1 MATTVRPR
9 LGGSIVF
16 DMAGTIGVG
25 SALRRAR
32 EIRGITIEEAARDT
46 KLRVEQLHALEG
58 ESFDDLGDP
67 VYARAMLRT
76 YAQYLGLKPERVL
89 SVYARH
95 TDDVAPPEP
104 PGKLGRVERGL
115 AASRVRDNQKFLL
128 VAAAVV
134 LVGLI
139 AVGLVS
145 RSGAP
150 PAATIETPS
159 TAATLPVS
167 PSVAPGI
174 DVVVIATDPV
184 EVTAVIDGAEQDPT
198 DLRPGESIQLMAT
211 EELRVSADDGGAIE
225 LVIDGR
231 DAGVPGAK
239 GEPWS
244 ATYAPQEPS

>member
-1 MATTVRPR
+1 
-9 LGGSIVF
+9 
-16 DMAGTIGVG
+16 MAGTIGVG

-32 EIRGITIEEAARDT
+32 EIREITLDEAARDT
-46 KLRVEQLHALEG
+46 KLRGDQLRALED
-58 ESFDDLGDP
+58 EDFEALGDP

-95 TDDVAPPEP
+95 GEDVAPPPP

-134 LVGLI
+134 LVALT

-150 PAATIETPS
+150 EAATID
-159 TAATLPVS
+159 S
-167 PSVAPGI
+167 PSAVAVSTSPPPATTV
-174 DVVVIATDPV
+174 DVTITATGPV
-184 EVTAVIDGAEQDPT
+184 EVTAVIDGASQAPT
-198 DLRPGESIQLMAT
+198 TLRPGESISLMAS
-211 EELRVSADDGGAIE
+211 EELQVTASDGGAIDLE
-225 LVIDGR
+225 VNGAQR
-231 DAGVPGAK
+231 GAPGVGGA
-239 GEPWS
+239 PWS
-244 ATYAPQEPS
+244 ATFHPKKGGTE